1 LEPQDATATV
11 DEIRARIYDDLRGIL
26 GGELLFEPIERA
38 PYAHDASLYEIDP
51 LGVVVPRTREDVAN
65 LVRYASENAIPLHAR
80 GAGTGLAGET
90 LGSGLVVDFSRHFRR
105 IVAIESDRVVVQPGV
120 VLDVLNA
127 RLAPLGRKVGPDP
140 SHSESRTIGGM
151 VGLDA
156 AGIRSLRYGTTA
168 DHVKRLSVIFANGEM
183 DDVGFEPWPSPDDEP
198 ASFKDLIVRKLG
210 TIYRRHVDLLSRRK
224 PKARRN
230 RAGYALGNAASP
242 VGIDLARLLVGS
254 EGTLA
259 FVTEIELMTVP
270 IPLAQAVVVLPFGR
284 ISDAASVVGECL
296 KQHPSACE
304 LFDWRSLS
312 LARDVIP
319 AMRPWIAEEAESAL
333 VVEFD
338 GDDPEEV
345 IDRLRQLSRKLERS
359 GLLVADPVEAIRRV
373 DCEFLLGLRRLIT
386 PSLMRMKGPRRPV
399 PFMEDIA
406 VPTEVL
412 GEYLRRLQDI
422 LKSFEVSWTLYAHA
436 GDGQLHI
443 RPFLDMGCLEDVA
456 KLEPMASA
464 VLDAALDLGGSIS
477 GEHGCGLARTQ
488 FLRRQSG
495 DLFHAFRE
503 VKDALDP
510 YNLFN
515 PGKVVGDDP
524 HLMTRHLK
532 LVVRQEPQPSP
543 KLPEPLTHL
552 EPPIEPEP
560 TVDLIVPA
568 LRWRDL
574 TIIEQASACNGC
586 GACRTQEPSLRICPT
601 FRALK
606 NEAASPRNQANL
618 LRQLATGAV
627 DPRLWGSE
635 EMKANA
641 DLCIHCD
648 SCRLEC
654 PAGVDVSS
662 LMIEAKAAYVEIH
675 GLAPTDWFLSRV
687 DLWSKLASWTPI
699 SWNAITRNRFARWL
713 IERSFGLS
721 KHRSLPRA
729 HRTPF
734 LWRAERLGLTKARP
748 QAPGPRVA
756 YFVDVFANHFDQELA
771 ESVVGVLRQA
781 GVNVYVPRRQR
792 GSGMAALVVGDL
804 DHARELALANLR
816 VLGNVVRDGYTVV
829 CSEPT
834 AALMLRREYLKLTDD
849 LDASLVAA
857 NTMDVGQYLAGL
869 AARGQLPDPKH
880 PLRAKVGYHQPCHLR
895 ALEVGTPGLDLIR
908 SIPELEVDFI
918 DRGCS
923 GMAGTYGLASKN
935 FRTSLRAGRGL
946 LNRLQD
952 DDIEIGSTECG
963 ACRMQM
969 EQGITKRTLHP
980 IKLLSLSYGL
990 NPSLLR
996 HFRDAKPRRVVF

>member
-1 LEPQDATATV
+1 V
-11 DEIRARIYDDLRGIL
+11 DEIRTRIHDDLRGIL

-38 PYAHDASLYEIDP
+38 PYAHDASLYEIEP
-51 LGVVVPRTREDVAN
+51 LGVVVPRTRDDVSA
-65 LVRYASENAIPLHAR
+65 LVRYATDNAIPLHPR

-90 LGSGLVVDFSRHFRR
+90 LGPGLVIDFSRHFRR
-105 IVAIESDRVVVQPGV
+105 IVEIGPDRVVVQPGV

-127 RLAPLGRKVGPDP
+127 RLAPLGRRIGPDP

-156 AGIRSLRYGTTA
+156 AGIRSLRNGTTA
-168 DHVKRLSVIFANGEM
+168 DHVTRLSVIFANGEA

-198 ASFKDLIVRKLG
+198 SSFKELVVRKLG
-210 TIYRRHVDLLSRRK
+210 TIYRRHVDLLARRR

-230 RAGYALGNAASP
+230 RAGYALGHAASP
-242 VGIDLARLLVGS
+242 VGINLARLLVGS

-259 FVTEIELMTVP
+259 LVTEIEMKTVP
-270 IPLAQAVVVLPFGR
+270 IPQAQAVVVLPFGR
-284 ISDAASVVGECL
+284 IGDAASAVVECL
-296 KQHPSACE
+296 KDRPSACE

-312 LARDVIP
+312 LARDVLP

-338 GDDPEEV
+338 GDDPDEV
-345 IDRLRQLSRKLERS
+345 LGRLRGLSKRLMRS
-359 GLLVADPVEAIRRV
+359 GLLVADPVEATRRV
-373 DCEFLLGLRRLIT
+373 HCDFLLGLRRLIT
-386 PSLMRMKGPRRPV
+386 PSLMRMKGPSRPV

-406 VPTEVL
+406 VPPECL
-412 GEYLRRLQDI
+412 AEYLRRLQDI

-443 RPFLDMGCLEDVA
+443 RPFLDMGDPSDVA
-456 KLEPMASA
+456 KLEPMATA

-503 VKDALDP
+503 VKEALDP
-510 YNLFN
+510 YNLLN

-532 LVVRQEPQPSP
+532 PVVRPVSEAPPETL
-543 KLPEPLTHL
+543 LPEGITPL
-552 EPPIEPEP
+552 ESAAEP
-560 TVDLIVPA
+560 TPEVLVPA
-568 LRWRDL
+568 LRWQDL
-574 TIIEQASACNGC
+574 TILGQASACNGC
-586 GACRTQEPSLRICPT
+586 GACRSQEPSLRMCPT
-601 FRALK
+601 FRALRS
-606 NEAASPRNQANL
+606 EAASPRNQANL
-618 LRQLATGAV
+618 LRQIATGAL

-654 PAGVDVSS
+654 PAGVDISA
-662 LMIEAKAAYVEIH
+662 LMVEAKAAYVDIH

-687 DLWSKLASWTPI
+687 DLWSKMASWTPI
-699 SWNAITRNRFARWL
+699 SWNALLNNRFARWL
-713 IERSFGLS
+713 IERTFGLS
-721 KHRSLPRA
+721 RHRSLPKA

-734 LWRAERLGLTKARP
+734 LRRAERLGLTKARP

-781 GVNVYVPRRQR
+781 GVNVHVPRRQR

-804 DHARELALANLR
+804 DHARELATANLR
-816 VLGNVVRDGYTVV
+816 VLGDVVRDGYTVV

-849 LDASLVAA
+849 LDAALVSQ

-869 AARGQLPDPKH
+869 AARGQLPEPKH

-908 SIPELEVDFI
+908 TIPELEVDFI

-923 GMAGTYGLASKN
+923 GMAGTFGLARKN

-952 DDIEIGSTECG
+952 DDIEIGATECG

-969 EQGITKRTLHP
+969 EQGITKQTLHP

-996 HFRDAKPRRVVF
+996 HFRDPKPRRALS

>member
-1 LEPQDATATV
+1 M
-11 DEIRARIYDDLRGIL
+11 DEIRTRIHDDLRGLL

-51 LGVVVPRTREDVAN
+51 LGAVAPRTSEDLAA
-65 LVRYASENAIPLHAR
+65 LVRYAAEQGIPLHAR

-90 LGSGLVVDFSRHFRR
+90 LGPGLVIDFSRHFRR
-105 IVAIESDRVVVQPGV
+105 IIEIGAEHVVVQPGV

-127 RLAPLGRKVGPDP
+127 RLAPLGRKIGPDP

-168 DHVKRLSVIFANGEM
+168 DHVRRLSVVFANGEAA
-183 DDVGFEPWPSPDDEP
+183 DVGFEPWPAPDDEP
-198 ASFKDLIVRKLG
+198 NGFKEVVVRKLG
-210 TIYRRHVDLLSRRK
+210 TIYRRQVDLLARRR
-224 PKARRN
+224 PKSRRN
-230 RAGYALGNAASP
+230 RAGYALGDAASA

-259 FVTEIELMTVP
+259 LVTEIELRTVP
-270 IPLAQAVVVLPFGR
+270 IPRCQAVVLLPFGR
-284 ISDAASVVGECL
+284 IGDAASAVVECL
-296 KQHPSACE
+296 KAHPSACE

-312 LARDVIP
+312 LARDVLP
-319 AMRPWIAEEAESAL
+319 ATREWISDLAESAL
-333 VVEFD
+333 VVEVD
-338 GDDPEEV
+338 GDDPSGVLE
-345 IDRLRQLSRKLERS
+345 RLRSMTREVERT
-359 GLLVADPVEAIRRV
+359 GLLVGEPVEAVRRV
-373 DCEFLLGLRRLIT
+373 DCDFLLGLRRLIT
-386 PSLMRMKGPRRPV
+386 PSLMRMKGPSRPV

-406 VPTEVL
+406 VPPEAL
-412 GEYLRRLQDI
+412 AEYLRRLQDI

-443 RPFLDMGCLEDVA
+443 RPFLDMGDPLDIA
-456 KLEPMASA
+456 KLEPMATA

-503 VKDALDP
+503 IKDAFDP
-510 YNLFN
+510 FNLLN

-532 LVVRQEPQPSP
+532 PVARQLPPDEPKSS
-543 KLPEPLTHL
+543 LPEG
-552 EPPIEPEP
+552 IEEVEP
-560 TVDLIVPA
+560 TAGPVEVLVPA
-568 LRWRDL
+568 LRWGEL
-574 TIIEQASACNGC
+574 TLLEQASACNGC
-586 GACRTQEPSLRICPT
+586 GTCRTQEPALRMCPT
-601 FRALK
+601 FRALRD
-606 NEAASPRNQANL
+606 EAASPRNQANL
-618 LRQLATGAV
+618 LRQMATGAL
-627 DPRLWGSE
+627 DPRFWGSE

-641 DLCIHCD
+641 DLCIHCT
-648 SCRLEC
+648 SCRSEC
-654 PAGVDVSS
+654 PAGVDISS
-662 LMIEAKAAYVEIH
+662 LMVEAKAAYVETH

-687 DLWSKLASWTPI
+687 DLWSNLASRVPI
-699 SWNAITRNRFARWL
+699 SWNALLGNRVARWV

-721 KHRSLPRA
+721 RHRSLPRA
-729 HRTPF
+729 RRTPF
-734 LWRAERLGLTKARP
+734 LRRAEKLGLTRPRP

-781 GVNVYVPRRQR
+781 GVNVHVPRRQR

-804 DHARELALANLR
+804 DHARELASANLR
-816 VLGNVVRDGYTVV
+816 VLGDVVRDGYTVV

-834 AALMLRREYLKLTDD
+834 AALMLKREYLKLTDD

-869 AARGQLPDPKH
+869 SARGQLPEPKN
-880 PLRAKVGYHQPCHLR
+880 PLRARVGYHQPCHLR
-895 ALEVGTPGLDLIR
+895 ALDVGNPGLDLIR
-908 SIPELEVDFI
+908 SIPELEVEYI

-923 GMAGTYGLASKN
+923 GMAGTYGLARKN

-980 IKLLSLSYGL
+980 IKLLGLSYGL

-996 HFRDAKPRRVVF
+996 HFREPKPRLVLS